1 MATLANTAASSIV
14 IWAIV
19 LIAAVLVGA
28 LGVFALRRSM
38 FSDHSPHTDHAGLME
53 QMRRMVDRGE
63 MTQDEYDQARR
74 TIVEKAKAA
83 REKAGPS

>member
-28 LGVFALRRSM
+28 VGIFALRRSM
-38 FSDHSPHTDHAGLME
+38 FSDQITQADNAGLIE
-53 QMRRMVDRGE
+53 QMRRMVARGE
-63 MTQDEYDQARR
+63 MTQAEYDQAKRA
-74 TIVEKAKAA
+74 IVEKAKAA
-83 REKAGPS
+83 REKPGAS